1 MKKIAFCFVASML
14 FLFAGVSA
22 QEVDI
27 SMDHPDQVNAGQE
40 FTVTVTIDKGS
51 LSDYS
56 RFSQDLP
63 LGLTATNI
71 SSPNADFSFDNQRI
85 RIIWLKLPEGNE
97 VQVSYKILVNE
108 RLRGSFILGGVF
120 AYVVADERKFMNF
133 DKSTEITINPNPT
146 IDPGLIVDIRD
157 YKPGEDPAPTATGSE
172 PFAMAVRQ
180 VPVLLGTGEY
190 EVQLLVSNPNGSK
203 YAKIE
208 ETIPAGYI
216 AEEIES
222 HDGIVSFAAS
232 TVKFI
237 WMKLPDVPEYQVAYR
252 LVPRQNETQ
261 GEMKIS
267 GLLTYT
273 RGNENVVVEVK
284 QMDVSLADLS
294 PTQKKDL
301 LATGTVPEGVP
312 RATEVVQ
319 QTQQQTHQQE
329 QEQVTRQETETRT
342 QTTPP
347 PTESRPATGS
357 GNTIE
362 NTKVLGAGS
371 GVYYRVQIAALT
383 QPFDARAHYRG
394 VGVDQEVMV
403 EQHEGYHK
411 YTAGSFQTYS
421 QAAAY
426 RDRVE
431 VLQDVEGSFVVAYRD
446 GRRIPISAANR

>member
-1 MKKIAFCFVASML
+1 MKKIAFCFVVSML
-14 FLFAGVSA
+14 FLLVDTSG

-40 FTVTVTIDKGS
+40 FTVTVTINKGS

-85 RIIWLKLPEGNE
+85 RIIWLKLPDGDE

-108 RLRGSFILGGVF
+108 RLKGSFILGGVF

-133 DKSTEITINPNPT
+133 DKSSEITINPNPT
-146 IDPGLIVDIRD
+146 IDPALIVDIRD
-157 YKPGEDPAPTATGSE
+157 YKPGADPAPTASGNE

-180 VPVLLGTGEY
+180 VPVLKGTGEY
-190 EVQLLVSNPNGSK
+190 EVHLLVSNPNGSK

-208 ETIPAGYI
+208 ETIPSGYI

-237 WMKLPDVPEYQVAYR
+237 WMKLPDDPEYQVAYR

-261 GEMKIS
+261 GAMEIS

-273 RGNENVVVEVK
+273 SGNENVVVEVK

-294 PTQKKDL
+294 PAQKKTL
-301 LATGTVPEGVP
+301 LASGTVPAGVP
-312 RATEVVQ
+312 KSSEIPMQTTEPEQVVQ
-319 QTQQQTHQQE
+319 QQ
-329 QEQVTRQETETRT
+329 TETRVT
-342 QTTPP
+342 TTTTPE
-347 PTESRPATGS
+347 ESRPPTGS

-362 NTKVLGAGS
+362 NTRVLGAGT

-383 QPFDARAHYRG
+383 QAFDARAHFRS
-394 VGVDQEVMV
+394 VGVEQEVMV
-403 EQHEGYHK
+403 EQQGGFYK
-411 YTAGSFQTYS
+411 YTSGSFQTYS

-426 RDRVE
+426 RDRLE
-431 VLQDVEGSFVVAYRD
+431 RLPDVEGPFVVAYRD
-446 GRRIPISAANR
+446 GRRIPIGTANR